1 MVKKQFSKPIIYAM
15 ETFKG
20 MDLHHNFRGIVKWCK
35 EVEAYS
41 EPCQISTIEIF
52 AKIVNDF

>member
-1 MVKKQFSKPIIYAM
+1 M

-41 EPCQISTIEIF
+41 EPCQIFTIEIF